1 MLDIKMIRG
10 TTMTLDIGLTDAD
23 GAAYTMGA
31 NDKLIFGVK
40 SNPQNTA
47 YDLKKVLTSSDAQT
61 GGSYKLSLTPSDTI
75 DLPIGRYY
83 YDVGLQSGSDYYTV
97 IECSAFDLLTNITK
111 KEA

>member
-23 GAAYTMGA
+23 GAVYTMGE

-40 SNPQNTA
+40 SNPENTD
-47 YDLKKVLTSSDAQT
+47 YDLKKVLTASDGQT
-61 GGSYKLSLTPSDTI
+61 DGSYKLSLTPGDTI

-83 YDVGLQSGSDYYTV
+83 YDVGLQSGTDYYTV
-97 IECSAFDLLTNITK
+97 IECSAFELLTNITK